1 MILMNVILD
10 TVDCKKLKYWREYDL
25 FKWLSVNYYKLLVDT
40 SGGYSK
46 SDCYDIATKHRIELK
61 CRAKHYDDLII
72 EKNKYKYLVDVSKK
86 YGDIPIY
93 INSTPKG
100 IYLFKLN
107 NIEFKWFQKSLPKTT
122 DFENKKTVKK
132 EISKINI
139 NQSIKIK

>member
-1 MILMNVILD
+1 MILMNVIVD
-10 TVDCKKLKYWREYDL
+10 IVDCKKLKYWREYDL
-25 FKWLSVNYYKLLVDT
+25 FKWLSVNHYKLLVDT

-107 NIEFKWFQKSLPKTT
+107 NIKFKWFQKSLPKTT
-122 DFENKKTVKK
+122 DFKNKKTVKK

>member
-93 INSTPKG
+93 INSTPEG

-107 NIEFKWFQKSLPKTT
+107 NIKFKWFQKSLPKTT
-122 DFENKKTVKK
+122 DFKNKKTVKK

>member
-1 MILMNVILD
+1 MAISKPLS
-10 TVDCKKLKYWREYDL
+10 KWKEADL
-25 FKWLSVNYYKLLVDT
+25 FKWLSVSYYKLLVDT

-72 EKNKYKYLVDVSKK
+72 EKNKYKHLVDVSKK
-86 YGDIPIY
+86 SGDIPIY

-107 NIEFKWFQKSLPKTT
+107 DIKFKWFKKSLPKTT
-122 DFENKKTVKK
+122 DFKNKKTVKK

-139 NQSIKIK
+139 NQSIKLK

>member
-122 DFENKKTVKK
+122 DFKNKKTIKK

>member
-122 DFENKKTVKK
+122 DFKNKKTVKK